1 MQSCPLSCSHTS
13 QSRNNSILLTT
24 SSTQCTYKRQSGNF
38 VNRTWKSTLVRMH
51 NVSCLSNPAES
62 TNRTPRLPQLIPRA
76 LPPRQQSIPSYQNSI
91 SIENGGLSPS
101 LRCTSGINLLLLLL
115 LLLLLH
121 HICNAKCWLD
131 ANSLLRQKVNQQ
143 RAWYAVAMGLEG
155 RLTLLVFLNILKVHV
170 EQVRGIERA
179 SLSFWVELSGED
191 GSRIVDETCTVLDIG
206 IIIGI

>member
-1 MQSCPLSCSHTS
+1 
-13 QSRNNSILLTT
+13 
-24 SSTQCTYKRQSGNF
+24 
-38 VNRTWKSTLVRMH
+38 MH
-51 NVSCLSNPAES
+51 NVSRLSIPAES
-62 TNRTPRLPQLIPRA
+62 TNRTPRLGQFILTA
-76 LPPRQQSIPSYQNSI
+76 LPPRQQSIPRYQNST
-91 SIENGGLSPS
+91 SIGNGGLSPS
-101 LRCTSGINLLLLLL
+101 LCCASGIDLLLLLL

-121 HICNAKCWLD
+121 HICNAKCGLD

-179 SLSFWVELSGED
+179 SLSFWVKLSGED
-191 GSRIVDETCTVLDIG
+191 RSRIVDETCTVLDIG

>member
-1 MQSCPLSCSHTS
+1 M
-13 QSRNNSILLTT
+13 N
-24 SSTQCTYKRQSGNF
+24 
-38 VNRTWKSTLVRMH
+38 
-51 NVSCLSNPAES
+51 NVSCLSIPAES
-62 TNRTPRLPQLIPRA
+62 TNHTPRLPQLIPRA
-76 LPPRQQSIPSYQNSI
+76 LPPRQQSIPRYQNSI
-91 SIENGGLSPS
+91 SIENDGLSPS
-101 LRCTSGINLLLLLL
+101 LCCSSGRDLLLLLL

-121 HICNAKCWLD
+121 HICNAECWLD
-131 ANSLLRQKVNQQ
+131 ANSLLRQKINQQ

-191 GSRIVDETCTVLDIG
+191 RSRIVNETCTVLDIG